1 MNIQEKLDSLQPHVI
16 GIRYLKGLQ
25 IVDAVFKTGWVVP
38 ESNTIK
44 KELVDA
50 KQNYYMFYTEKK
62 GITIDNLLDYVEEII
77 HMNVERENKQTLLKE
92 KFKELQKLFKDNSL
106 SKLNKLR
113 FTFNEYEQSI
123 MDFDLT
129 EKDEPPVL
137 NNHPVNEVETSDKP
151 LKKTKPKK
159 TKTVGR
165 VTNLNSQKIEFPP
178 KKDKKI
184 ELEEYK
190 PPNNIKCKCD
200 PNDVCPLCEEEKIGS
215 Y

>member
-16 GIRYLKGLQ
+16 GIRYFKELQ

-44 KELVDA
+44 KELVDE

-77 HMNVERENKQTLLKE
+77 LMNVERENKQLLLKE
-92 KFKELQKLFKDNSL
+92 KFKELQVLFKDNPL
-106 SKLNKLR
+106 SKLSKLR

-123 MDFDLT
+123 IDFDLT

-137 NNHPVNEVETSDKP
+137 NNHAVNKVETTNKSSKNVTP
-151 LKKTKPKK
+151 
-159 TKTVGR
+159 KTVGKI
-165 VTNLNSQKIEFPP
+165 TNLNTKKIEFPP
-178 KKDKKI
+178 KKNKKI
-184 ELEEYK
+184 ELEEFN
-190 PPNNIKCKCD
+190 PPKNIKCKCD
-200 PNDVCPLCEEEKIGS
+200 PNDVCPLCEEEKIGA

>member
-16 GIRYLKGLQ
+16 GIRYFKGLQ

-44 KELVDA
+44 KELVDE

-77 HMNVERENKQTLLKE
+77 LMNVERENKQLLLKE
-92 KFKELQKLFKDNSL
+92 KFKELQVLFKDNPL
-106 SKLNKLR
+106 SKLSKLR

-123 MDFDLT
+123 IDFDLT

-137 NNHPVNEVETSDKP
+137 DNHAVNKVETTNKSSKNVTP
-151 LKKTKPKK
+151 
-159 TKTVGR
+159 KTVGKI
-165 VTNLNSQKIEFPP
+165 TNLNTKKIEFPP
-178 KKDKKI
+178 KKNKKI
-184 ELEEYK
+184 ELEEFN
-190 PPNNIKCKCD
+190 PPKNIKCKCD
-200 PNDVCPLCEEEKIGS
+200 PNDVCPLCEEEKIGA

>member
-16 GIRYLKGLQ
+16 GIRYFKGLQ

-44 KELVDA
+44 KELVDE

-77 HMNVERENKQTLLKE
+77 LMNVERENKQLLLKE
-92 KFKELQKLFKDNSL
+92 KFKELQVLFKDNPL
-106 SKLNKLR
+106 SKLSKLR

-129 EKDEPPVL
+129 EKDDPPVL
-137 NNHPVNEVETSDKP
+137 NNHAVNKVETTIKSS
-151 LKKTKPKK
+151 KKVTPKM
-159 TKTVGR
+159 VGK
-165 VTNLNSQKIEFPP
+165 VANLNTKKIEFPP

-184 ELEEYK
+184 KLEEFK
-190 PPNNIKCKCD
+190 PPKNIKCKCD
-200 PNDVCPLCEEEKIGS
+200 PNDVCPLCEEQKIGA